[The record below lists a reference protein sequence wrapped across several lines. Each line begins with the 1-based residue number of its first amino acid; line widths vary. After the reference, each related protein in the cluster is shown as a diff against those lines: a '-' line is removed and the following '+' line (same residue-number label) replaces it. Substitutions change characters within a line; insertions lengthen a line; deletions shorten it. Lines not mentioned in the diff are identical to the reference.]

1 MPAFRER
8 CHHCK
13 LSVGGTVW
21 MGVQEHLWMTAN
33 RVLQAG
39 TGSPESGHHN
49 YDLCPEPSLWYLEL
63 HRAKLAPA
71 TTSPHPGAS
80 AYSCLWIRGPVTGGQ
95 LPTVHSLTFPSI
107 TPSPMT

>member
-1 MPAFRER
+1 MPAFREH
-8 CHHCK
+8 CHRR

-63 HRAKLAPA
+63 HRAKHAGIQPPRLRI
-71 TTSPHPGAS
+71 PG
-80 AYSCLWIRGPVTGGQ
+80 PP
-95 LPTVHSLTFPSI
+95 PTAACGSGARSQADNCPQCI
-107 TPSPMT
+107 A